1 MSLSD
6 AQRRELRLQCQLT
19 LPDFAVS
26 AAAEDFRAVAHW
38 CETNRI
44 EHDEYGEGAL
54 VEGFEAKVGTLLGK
68 PAAVFMPSGMMAQL
82 AAVRVWTDR
91 ARIPRFGMHPTSHLA
106 NTRKRRTWR
115 SCASAA
121 YQSVIG
127 YGHGRAARC
136 GTAGAERS
144 ESARQPAVAEER
156 TALTTS

>member
-68 PAAVFMPSGMMAQL
+68 PAAVFMPSGIMAQL
-82 AAVRVWTDR
+82 AAVRVWTER

-106 NTRKRRTWR
+106 NHEEEAHVALMRLRGVPVGHRLRPRTR
-115 SCASAA
+115 
-121 YQSVIG
+121 G
-127 YGHGRAARC
+127 
-136 GTAGAERS
+136 
-144 ESARQPAVAEER
+144 
-156 TALTTS
+156 